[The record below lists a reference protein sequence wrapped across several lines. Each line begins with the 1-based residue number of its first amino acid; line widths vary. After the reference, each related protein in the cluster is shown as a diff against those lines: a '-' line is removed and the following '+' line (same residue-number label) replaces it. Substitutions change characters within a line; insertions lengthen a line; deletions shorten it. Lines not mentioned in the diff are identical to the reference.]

1 METSELKFSSE
12 DFDEFRGWLNLSV
25 EDITWQGR
33 FLQEFEDFW
42 SIFFIDNIAIE
53 ELLERFSFIIAS
65 AQVGP
70 LNSWLIWLR
79 NKFICFVFI
88 KRNVTVYQLSVYAD
102 MKINELATLLRDFF
116 LERYPYLEEHL
127 SSCFQI
133 SYTAAP
139 NAQLTF
145 QILKKD
151 LHMEDMT
158 KGSHDDEIMPTL
170 EITLYED
177 WRNLLKRIKKQF
189 KSPRK
194 FSFQLGGSNTG
205 ANFLY
210 HLKAFALV
218 LIIFVATF
226 FGLKYLNLNYEKILI
241 DKVSIYEPKLNWLD
255 KSLLFREP
263 VAFEASESLSIDLEE
278 LDKKNSENQI
288 IDTIERDG
296 TESDVLLSS
305 YNEGPAS
312 FGNVASEVSD
322 FEETT
327 ETGVRDYRYG
337 RNIVYRVLLRSED
350 VYQAKDSLNKVLEK
364 YATTQVDNVKPGQ
377 VVPGGLYYNLYL
389 PQENVR
395 HFISEVMN
403 IKKGI
408 VYESRTRLKNPEGK
422 GRVFIWVKS
431 I

>member
-1 METSELKFSSE
+1 MKEEIKFSSN
-12 DFDEFRGWLNLSV
+12 DFNEFRGWLNLKI

-33 FLQEFEDFW
+33 FIHEFEDFW
-42 SIFFIDNIAIE
+42 GIFFVDNISVYEI
-53 ELLERFSFIIAS
+53 LERFKFIIAT
-65 AQVGP
+65 AKVGP

-88 KRNVTVYQLSVYAD
+88 RCNVSVYQLSVFAD
-102 MKINELATLLRDFF
+102 MKVNELATLLRDFF

-127 SSCFQI
+127 SNCFQI
-133 SYTAAP
+133 SYTASE

-145 QILKKD
+145 EILRKD
-151 LHMEDMT
+151 LHMEEMT
-158 KGSHDDEIMPTL
+158 NGSHDDEIMPTL

-177 WRNLLKRIKKQF
+177 WRDLLKRIKKQF
-189 KSPRK
+189 KTSKR
-194 FSFQLGGSNTG
+194 FSFRSNTSTNG

-210 HLKAFALV
+210 HLKAFAIV
-218 LIIFVATF
+218 IVIFVATF
-226 FGLKYLNLNYEKILI
+226 FGLKYLNLSYEKILL
-241 DKVSIYEPKLNWLD
+241 DKVSIYEPKLKWLD

-263 VAFEASESLSIDLEE
+263 VAFETSESISIDLEE

-288 IDTIERDG
+288 IDTIERTG

-312 FGNVASEVSD
+312 FGNVDTEVSD
-322 FEETT
+322 FEERS

-350 VYQAKDSLNKVLEK
+350 IYDAKSSLNQVLQK
-364 YATTQVDNVKPGQ
+364 YETSQVDNVKPGQ

-395 HFISEVMN
+395 RFISEVMMV
-403 IKKGI
+403 KKGI
-408 VYESRTRLKNPEGK
+408 VYESRTRQKNPEGK